1 VYHVENIVTLVRTH
15 RARRAGAAGVGA
27 TVFLLGLT
35 SLLTDI
41 SSEMVV
47 AVIPIYLVGTANFS
61 PLAFGFIDGLYQ
73 GAAAVVRLVGGF
85 TADRWRRHKEVAGV
99 GYGVSAVCKLGY
111 LAVGSSVPGV
121 AAVVGVDRAGKGIR
135 TAPRDAMIA
144 LSSAPEVRATAFGI
158 HRGLDT
164 AGAMLGPIVAF
175 ALLTLASDS
184 FTPVFVVSFCF
195 AILGLA
201 VLLLFV
207 RNPMV
212 ASSTAPPPRIAD
224 ALAAFR
230 DRGFRRLAVA
240 GGLLGLATI
249 SDAFLYLGL
258 EQSMGFRDSLFP
270 LLFVGTA
277 LVYMLLA
284 VPMGRLADRVGPRK
298 VFLAGYAILAMMYTS
313 LLLPTVATPLLLVY
327 LLLFGTFYA
336 ATDGVLMAIA
346 ANLLSERVQASGM
359 ALLLTVIGFARF
371 ASSVLFGLLWTRYG
385 IEEATVVFLA
395 LLAAALVAALV
406 ILRPTRTA
414 ADAQ

>member
-1 VYHVENIVTLVRTH
+1 MYHVENIVTLVRTH

-47 AVIPIYLVGTANFS
+47 AILPIYLVGTANFS

-99 GYGVSAVCKLGY
+99 GYGISAACKLGY
-111 LAVGSSVPGV
+111 LAAASSVPGV
-121 AAVVGVDRAGKGIR
+121 AAVVGIDRAGKGIR

-144 LSSAPEVRATAFGI
+144 LSSAPEQRATAFGV

-175 ALLTLASDS
+175 GLLSVASDS

-207 RNPMV
+207 RNPAAPSAPV
-212 ASSTAPPPRIAD
+212 APPRVVE
-224 ALAAFR
+224 ALGAFR
-230 DRGFRRLAVA
+230 DRGFRRLALA
-240 GGLLGLATI
+240 AGLLGLATI

-258 EQSMGFRDSLFP
+258 EQSMDFRASLFP

-277 LVYMLLA
+277 FVYMLLA

-298 VFLAGYAILAMMYTS
+298 VFIAGYALLALMYTS
-313 LLLPTVATPLLLVY
+313 LLLPAVATPLLLVY

-346 ANLLSERVQASGM
+346 ANLLSERIQASGM
-359 ALLLTVIGFARF
+359 ALLLTVVGLARF
-371 ASSVLFGLLWTRYG
+371 GSSVLFGLLWTRYG
-385 IEEATVVFLA
+385 IEQATAVFLVLLGVAVGAA
-395 LLAAALVAALV
+395 LL
-406 ILRPTRTA
+406 ILRPTREVA
-414 ADAQ
+414 HAG